1 MEINSSSILFS
12 LFSKIKNN
20 PVKLFVD
27 FPINF
32 LATCSFLENDLND
45 FMHIGFDPN
54 LRDEVRAEIEAAH
67 TKTEKRLEKLT
78 SMRDDV
84 EELLNKILKAEV
96 AE

>member
-1 MEINSSSILFS
+1 MVEYTVETLVHLYDS
-12 LFSKIKNN
+12 LNGQI
-20 PVKLFVD
+20 
-27 FPINF
+27 
-32 LATCSFLENDLND
+32 ENVQSDLND
-45 FMHIGFDPN
+45 FTHIGFDPN

-67 TKTEKRLEKLT
+67 IKTEKRLEKLT

>member
-1 MEINSSSILFS
+1 MVEYTVETLVHLYDSLNSQIEA
-12 LFSKIKNN
+12 
-20 PVKLFVD
+20 VQ
-27 FPINF
+27 
-32 LATCSFLENDLND
+32 NDLND

-54 LRDEVRAEIEAAH
+54 LRAEVRAEIEAVH

-96 AE
+96 NE

>member
-1 MEINSSSILFS
+1 MVEYTVETLVHLYDS
-12 LFSKIKNN
+12 LNGQI
-20 PVKLFVD
+20 
-27 FPINF
+27 
-32 LATCSFLENDLND
+32 ENVQSDLND
-45 FMHIGFDPN
+45 FMRVDFDPN

-67 TKTEKRLEKLT
+67 TKTEKRLEKLI

>member
-1 MEINSSSILFS
+1 MVEYTVETLVHLYDSLNSQIEIIQ
-12 LFSKIKNN
+12 
-20 PVKLFVD
+20 
-27 FPINF
+27 
-32 LATCSFLENDLND
+32 NDLDD

-54 LRDEVRAEIEAAH
+54 LRDDVRAEIEAAH

-96 AE
+96 NE

>member
-1 MEINSSSILFS
+1 MVEYTVDTLVHLYDS
-12 LFSKIKNN
+12 LNN
-20 PVKLFVD
+20 QIETVQ
-27 FPINF
+27 
-32 LATCSFLENDLND
+32 NDLND
-45 FMHIGFDPN
+45 FLHIGFDPN

-67 TKTEKRLEKLT
+67 TKTEKRLEKLI

>member
-1 MEINSSSILFS
+1 MVEYTVETLVHLYDS
-12 LFSKIKNN
+12 LNGQIES
-20 PVKLFVD
+20 VQ
-27 FPINF
+27 
-32 LATCSFLENDLND
+32 SDLND
-45 FMHIGFDPN
+45 FTHIGFDPN
-54 LRDEVRAEIEAAH
+54 LRDEVRAEVETAH

>member
-1 MEINSSSILFS
+1 MVEYTVETLVHLYDS
-12 LFSKIKNN
+12 LNGQIES
-20 PVKLFVD
+20 VQ
-27 FPINF
+27 
-32 LATCSFLENDLND
+32 SDLND
-45 FMHIGFDPN
+45 FTHIGFDPN

-67 TKTEKRLEKLT
+67 TKTEKRLEKLI